1 MLGCVSHGGYSN
13 VESGV
18 TRPVRKVCKSV
29 HERVCEKSGRFMSFS
44 TYLKD
49 EFEMASVSLKQF
61 LGNRF
66 NILLVNGLGVYCLYD
81 KLLNFFRRIEQNNKL
96 LDAVYWDLEVVAYRA
111 GCRALGLIEKLITGP
126 LWNVLATEN
135 HILNMSKHY
144 QKFIKFFKECSEDC
158 SRFLGGESFYGL
170 SFISRNETFLELME
184 PCSQKIELMTKQC
197 LEIIFGAFE
206 VVSERMLF
214 DQTENG
220 KYGTENMQLR
230 EETKSVA
237 TTNID
242 PEKDFEMLDR
252 LMKLKRKALDL
263 AYEC

>member
-1 MLGCVSHGGYSN
+1 MGCVSHGGYSN

-81 KLLNFFRRIEQNNKL
+81 KLLNFFRRIERNNKL

-111 GCRALGLIEKLITGP
+111 GCRALG
-126 LWNVLATEN
+126 
-135 HILNMSKHY
+135 
-144 QKFIKFFKECSEDC
+144 
-158 SRFLGGESFYGL
+158 
-170 SFISRNETFLELME
+170 
-184 PCSQKIELMTKQC
+184 
-197 LEIIFGAFE
+197 
-206 VVSERMLF
+206 
-214 DQTENG
+214 
-220 KYGTENMQLR
+220 
-230 EETKSVA
+230 
-237 TTNID
+237 
-242 PEKDFEMLDR
+242 
-252 LMKLKRKALDL
+252 
-263 AYEC
+263 